1 MHIGDCAQYGGGDS
15 CSHWNDVLLTCRKYG
30 EQQNVYNNQSKVRL
44 VDHQG
49 EVVAGG
55 WDGEYCPDN
64 GNPNGNGGNG
74 GE

>member
-1 MHIGDCAQYGGGDS
+1 M
-15 CSHWNDVLLTCRKYG
+15 
-30 EQQNVYNNQSKVRL
+30 YNNQSKVRL

-64 GNPNGNGGNG
+64 VNPNVNGGNG